1 MLCELYLSD
10 PLATCYDNEG
20 EGGSEGGQTDNAD
33 QKGGDG
39 GQGGQGDQGDQ
50 GGDRTFTQEEVNKF
64 LASDRR
70 KHQEKYESLEQSYQ
84 QLLENESLSK
94 DERNKLEESLENL
107 RAQYRTKEQQAAHD
121 RKKLEEE
128 YTERLA
134 EAEKQY
140 EVWERR
146 YMEST
151 ISRALQDAAVSHEAY
166 NPSQVVALLR
176 PMTKM
181 VEKTDEKGRGLGEFE
196 PMIDFADVDLETGD
210 SVMTQ
215 RTPENA
221 VKRMQELPDLYGN
234 LFKSGVVSDIGGNSA
249 TGGLAPG
256 ANGQIDVRKLSPTQY
271 REIREKN
278 PELLGLKPKRG
289 R

>member
-1 MLCELYLSD
+1 MLCDLYLST
-10 PLATCYDNEG
+10 PCLPCYDNES
-20 EGGSEGGQTDNAD
+20 EGTSEGGQTNNTAQDS
-33 QKGGDG
+33 GDSG
-39 GQGGQGDQGDQ
+39 QNGQDGQDGQGGN
-50 GGDRTFTQEEVNKF
+50 RTFTQEEVNKF
-64 LASDRR
+64 LAADRR

-94 DERNKLEESLENL
+94 EERNKLEESLENL
-107 RAQYRTKEQQAAHD
+107 RAQYRTKEQQAAHE

-128 YTERLA
+128 FSERLA
-134 EAEKQY
+134 NAEKQS
-140 EVWERR
+140 ELWQRR

-181 VEKTDEKGRGLGEFE
+181 VEKTDEKGRGTGEFE
-196 PMIDFADVDLETGD
+196 PMIDFADVDLETGE

-234 LFKSGVVSDIGGNSA
+234 LFKSGVVSGGAATRLPVALHRARTARSTCGNCLRHSTARSA
-249 TGGLAPG
+249 RRT
-256 ANGQIDVRKLSPTQY
+256 LSFSD
-271 REIREKN
+271 
-278 PELLGLKPKRG
+278 
-289 R
+289 